1 MSNGINRPYGLEV
14 VQSQIGNGG
23 TQKLGQYFIYASADG
38 LTTQVQSIFKGDP
51 VKWIDKET
59 PNSGTVAYAVTSGTI
74 VPQKLSAPTNGGA
87 VQAVAAQ
94 EVAAFI
100 GVFMGCQFVDAQT
113 GYQVNSDY
121 WPGGRAVK
129 AGTPIIAYVN
139 DDPMAVFRVQVSS
152 SIANAD
158 ASIVFLNTKVG
169 QNCNLSVA
177 GITFTSNIAI
187 AGGQNPR
194 TGSNIYGSVYY
205 LDGSTIAITETLDVK
220 IIGIDPVITG
230 NANPTGLV
238 PGSNMPFTNLL
249 VKFNKHIYGSS
260 GVKGPDLT

>member
-38 LTTQVQSIFKGDP
+38 LTTQPNSIFQGDP
-51 VKWIDKET
+51 IKFVSK
-59 PNSGTVAYAVTSGTI
+59 PGLAVMAGTI
-74 VPQKLSAPTNGGA
+74 APQKLSAPGDVGKP
-87 VQAVAAQ
+87 QDVATTDTD
-94 EVAAFI
+94 AFL
-100 GVFMGCQFVDAQT
+100 GVFISCAYTDAQT
-113 GYQVNSDY
+113 GYQVHSDY

-152 SIANAD
+152 SVANATG
-158 ASIVFLNTKVG
+158 ITFLATGLGLNA
-169 QNCNLSVA
+169 NLSVA
-177 GITFTSNIAI
+177 GISFTDPTVV

-194 TGSNIYGSVYY
+194 TGSNIYGSAYY
-205 LDGSTIAITETLDVK
+205 LDGSSIKNDVGQDVK
-220 IIGIDPVITG
+220 IIGIDQVITG

-238 PGSNMPFTNLL
+238 PGVNMPFTNLL
-249 VKFNKHIYGSS
+249 VKFNKHMYGSS
-260 GVKGPDLT
+260 GVTGPAAGV

>member
-38 LTTQVQSIFKGDP
+38 LTTQPNSIFQGDP
-51 VKWIDKET
+51 IKFVSN
-59 PNSGTVAYAVTSGTI
+59 PGLVAMTGTI
-74 VPQKLSAPTNGGA
+74 APQKLSGPTNGTA
-87 VQAVAAQ
+87 VQPIATADAD
-94 EVAAFI
+94 AFL
-100 GVFMGCQFVDAQT
+100 GVFISCAYTDANT
-113 GYQVNSDY
+113 GILVESDY
-121 WPGGRAVK
+121 WPGGRAIK

-158 ASIVFLNTKVG
+158 ASIVFLNTQVG
-169 QNCNLSVA
+169 LNSSLSVA

-194 TGSNIYGSVYY
+194 TGSNIYGSSYY
-205 LDGSTIAITETLDVK
+205 LDGSTIANTATLDVK

-238 PGSNMPFTNLL
+238 PGVNMPFTNLL
-249 VKFNKHIYGSS
+249 VKFNKHMYGSS
-260 GVKGPDLT
+260 GVAGPTAGA

>member
-38 LTTQVQSIFKGDP
+38 LTTQPNSIYHGDP
-51 VKWIDKET
+51 VKYVSN
-59 PNSGTVAYAVTSGTI
+59 PGVTAMTGTI
-74 VPQKLSAPTNGGA
+74 APQKLSAPTNGA
-87 VQAVAAQ
+87 NVQAVATA
-94 EVAAFI
+94 ADDAFI
-100 GVFMGCQFVDAQT
+100 GVFISCAYTDAST
-113 GYQVNSDY
+113 GLRTESDY
-121 WPGGRAVK
+121 WPGARAVK

-139 DDPMAVFRVQVSS
+139 DDPMAIFRVQISS
-152 SIANAD
+152 SIADAD
-158 ASIVFLNTKVG
+158 ASIVFLNTQG
-169 QNCNLSVA
+169 GLNSNLSVA
-177 GITFTSNIAI
+177 GITFTSNLAI
-187 AGGQNPR
+187 SGGQNPR

-205 LDGSTIAITETLDVK
+205 LDGSSIARTETLDVK

-230 NANPTGLV
+230 NSNPTGLV

-260 GVKGPDLT
+260 GVAGPTAGA

>member
-38 LTTQVQSIFKGDP
+38 LTTQPNSIFQGDP
-51 VKWIDKET
+51 IKFVSAPGFAT
-59 PNSGTVAYAVTSGTI
+59 MAGTI
-74 VPQKLSAPTNGGA
+74 APQKLSAPTNGTA
-87 VQAVAAQ
+87 VQAIATAD
-94 EVAAFI
+94 ADAFL
-100 GVFMGCQFVDAQT
+100 GVFISCAYTDANT
-113 GYQVNSDY
+113 GILVESDY
-121 WPGGRAVK
+121 WPGGRAIK

-152 SIANAD
+152 SVAAATGITFLATGLGLNA
-158 ASIVFLNTKVG
+158 S
-169 QNCNLSVA
+169 LSVA

-194 TGSNIYGSVYY
+194 TGSNIYGSSYY
-205 LDGSTIAITETLDVK
+205 LDGSTIANTATLDVK

-238 PGSNMPFTNLL
+238 PGVNMPFTNLL
-249 VKFNKHIYGSS
+249 VKFNKHMYGSS
-260 GVKGPDLT
+260 GVAGPTAGA

>member
-38 LTTQVQSIFKGDP
+38 LTTQPNSIYQGDP
-51 VKWIDKET
+51 IKYVSN
-59 PNSGTVAYAVTSGTI
+59 PGVTAMTGTI
-74 VPQKLSAPTNGGA
+74 APQKLSAPTDGA
-87 VQAVAAQ
+87 NVQAVAT
-94 EVAAFI
+94 AAADAFVGMFI
-100 GVFMGCQFVDAQT
+100 SCTYTDASN
-113 GYQVNSDY
+113 GLRVESDY

-152 SIANAD
+152 SVAD
-158 ASIVFLNTKVG
+158 ATGITFLATSLGLNA
-169 QNCNLSVA
+169 NLSVA
-177 GITFTSNIAI
+177 GITFTDATAI

-194 TGSNIYGSVYY
+194 TGSNVYGSVYY
-205 LDGSTIAITETLDVK
+205 LDGSSIARTETLDVK
-220 IIGIDPVITG
+220 IIGIDQVITG
-230 NANPTGLV
+230 NSNPTGLI
-238 PGSNMPFTNLL
+238 PGVNMPFTNLL

-260 GVKGPDLT
+260 GVAGPTAGA

>member
-23 TQKLGQYFIYASADG
+23 TQKLGQYFIYTSADG
-38 LTTQVQSIFKGDP
+38 LTTQPNSIFQGDP
-51 VKWIDKET
+51 IKFVSA
-59 PNSGTVAYAVTSGTI
+59 PGLAVMAGTI
-74 VPQKLSAPTNGGA
+74 APQKLSAPTNGTQ
-87 VQAVAAQ
+87 VQAVATAD
-94 EVAAFI
+94 ADAFL
-100 GVFMGCQFVDAQT
+100 GVFISCAYTDANT
-113 GYQVNSDY
+113 GILVESDY

-152 SIANAD
+152 SLAAATGITFLATGLGLNA
-158 ASIVFLNTKVG
+158 S
-169 QNCNLSVA
+169 LSVA
-177 GITFTSNIAI
+177 GITFTDATAI

-205 LDGSTIAITETLDVK
+205 LDGSTYSATTATLDVK

-238 PGSNMPFTNLL
+238 PGINMPFTNLL
-249 VKFNKHIYGSS
+249 VKFNKHMYGSS
-260 GVKGPDLT
+260 GVAGPTAGA

>member
-38 LTTQVQSIFKGDP
+38 LTTQPNSIFQGDP
-51 VKWIDKET
+51 VKFVSN
-59 PNSGTVAYAVTSGTI
+59 PGVAAMTGTI
-74 VPQKLSAPTNGGA
+74 APQKLSAPTHGTQ
-87 VQAVAAQ
+87 VHAVATADADA
-94 EVAAFI
+94 VL
-100 GVFMGCQFVDAQT
+100 GVFISCAYTDANT
-113 GYQVNSDY
+113 GILVESDY

-152 SIANAD
+152 SVAAATGITFLATGLGLNA
-158 ASIVFLNTKVG
+158 S
-169 QNCNLSVA
+169 LSVA
-177 GITFTSNIAI
+177 GITFTDATAI

-205 LDGSTIAITETLDVK
+205 LDGSTIANTNTLDVK

-249 VKFNKHIYGSS
+249 VKFNKHMYGSS
-260 GVKGPDLT
+260 GVAGPTAGA

>member
-23 TQKLGQYFIYASADG
+23 TQKLGQYYIYALDDG

-51 VKWIDKET
+51 VKWVDKKT
-59 PNSGTVAYAVTSGTI
+59 PNSGASDYKVQAGTI
-74 VPQKLSAPTNGGA
+74 VPQKIAITADNTESE
-87 VQAVAAQ
+87 VAAQ
-94 EVAAFI
+94 DEAAFV

-121 WPGGRAVK
+121 WPGGRQVK
-129 AGTPIIAYVN
+129 RGTKIIAYVN
-139 DDPMAVFRVQVSS
+139 DDPMAVFRVQVSVS
-152 SIANAD
+152 QAADVAKTIYKNTQNGLNAN
-158 ASIVFLNTKVG
+158 L
-169 QNCNLSVA
+169 
-177 GITFTSNIAI
+177 NIAGKTI
-187 AGGQNPR
+187 TNNTSGENPR
-194 TGSNIYGSVYY
+194 SGSNIYGSVYY
-205 LDGSTIAITETLDVK
+205 LDGSKIENTAIFDVK

-238 PGSNMPFTNLL
+238 PGVDMPFINLL

-260 GVKGPDLT
+260 GVAGPDIS